1 MNGCEHKCSDISNF
15 NISLLDEIRTKN
27 INILIIGTLN
37 ISSLFSK
44 FDQLKV
50 LIQGKIDILIIAETK
65 LDSNFFH
72 EQFVI
77 SDYLKLCT
85 L

>member
-1 MNGCEHKCSDISNF
+1 MNGCEHKCSDISNC
-15 NISLLDEIRTKN
+15 NISLPDEIRPKN

-44 FDQLKV
+44 FDQLRV

-65 LDSNFFH
+65 LDSNFFC